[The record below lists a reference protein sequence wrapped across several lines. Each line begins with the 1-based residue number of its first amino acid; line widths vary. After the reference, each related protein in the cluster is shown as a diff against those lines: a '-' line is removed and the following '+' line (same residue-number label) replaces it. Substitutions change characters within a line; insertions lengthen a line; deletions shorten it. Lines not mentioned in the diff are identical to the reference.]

1 MSTTVIVEYE
11 DGAWERYPGYHVD
24 CWVDWDSGK
33 LRLVK
38 QSSGDVRE
46 VKEINMPDEISCIK
60 ERNPDEGN
68 YIVWTNPKYNY
79 AVSIN
84 VEKVEI

>member
-1 MSTTVIVEYE
+1 MSINVVVEDEY
-11 DGAWERYPGYHVD
+11 GGYKCYHGYHVD
-24 CWVDWDSGK
+24 CWVDWDSDK

-38 QSSGDVRE
+38 HSEDNVVVGEIDLPDYVSC
-46 VKEINMPDEISCIK
+46 VKEYDSEN
-60 ERNPDEGN
+60 GH